1 MINIFER
8 RMKGMNLS
16 SLLALPDGLEVV
28 SITTTKKLL
37 TVHIAACAASSV
49 CPLCAR
55 AATHVRSYYTRL
67 VADVPCAGRQVQLV
81 LRVRKFRCDTA
92 GCPRKIFAERL
103 GPFIEAWARKTTRLR
118 EAIEAIGLST
128 CGEVGARLAER
139 LGIQTSPTII
149 LRRIMDLPLPAVGTV
164 MHLGLDDFALRR
176 GRTYGTVLVDLT
188 CHRVLDLLPDR
199 QTKTAKAWIQAHPEI
214 ELISRDRGGD
224 YAAAARQGAPQALQ
238 AADRF
243 HLVKNLAEA
252 VQKALSHCGTQL
264 RKDRKVM
271 EMTTALSSQKPPPSQ
286 MTSDGQPYSAH
297 QTERYERYQ
306 QVVALRE
313 QGVKIKEIAKRVGLG
328 TRTVQ
333 GWLKAG
339 AYVET
344 NYHHKHRSR
353 YDAYAPYVQQRWREG
368 CHNIQQLWREI
379 RAQGYPHSDRA
390 LRRHLE
396 ALSGER
402 QRELPE
408 ASWLDHF
415 SAKKAVW
422 LFIRPFEDLK
432 EQEQEELLTLRQA
445 SAGAEV
451 IYQLVQE
458 FLGMV
463 HHLQGDQLDA
473 WIAQVTASHIK
484 ALQRFAKGLQRD
496 KAAVLIGLTCSYNN
510 GQTEGQVTRIK
521 LIKRMMYGR
530 ASFALLRQ
538 RVLHRF

>member
-1 MINIFER
+1 
-8 RMKGMNLS
+8 MKLS
-16 SLLALPDGLEVV
+16 SLLALPDDLEVI
-28 SITTTKKLL
+28 SITTAKKLL
-37 TVHIAACAASSV
+37 TVHVAATAESRQ
-49 CPLCAR
+49 CPLCAQ
-55 AATHVRSYYTRL
+55 AATHVRSYYSRL
-67 VADVPCAGRQVQLV
+67 VADVPCAGRRVQLV
-81 LRVRKFRCDTA
+81 LRVRKFRCDTVS
-92 GCPRKIFAERL
+92 CPRKIFAERL

-118 EAIEAIGLST
+118 ESIEAIGLST

-164 MHLGLDDFALRR
+164 THLGLDDFALRR

-188 CHRVLDLLPDR
+188 RHQVLDLLPDR
-199 QTKTAKAWIQAHPEI
+199 QAKTAKAWIQAHPEI

-252 VQKALSHCGTQL
+252 VQKALAHCGTQL
-264 RKDRKVM
+264 RKDRKAA
-271 EMTTALSSQKPPPSQ
+271 EMMAEPPPQEPLASPA
-286 MTSDGQPYSAH
+286 TSDGQPYSAH

-306 QVVALRE
+306 QVVMLRD

-333 GWLKAG
+333 RWVKQGT
-339 AYVET
+339 YVET
-344 NYHHKHRSR
+344 GYHHKHRSR
-353 YDAYAPYVQQRWREG
+353 YDAYAAYVQQRWEQG

-379 RAQGYPHSDRA
+379 RAQGYPHSDCA
-390 LRRHLE
+390 LRRHLQT
-396 ALSGER
+396 LSGKKHMA
-402 QRELPE
+402 LPD
-408 ASWLDHF
+408 ADLLDHF

-422 LFIRPFEDLK
+422 LFIRPFDDLK
-432 EQEQEELLTLRQA
+432 EPEQNELVALRQA
-445 SAGAEV
+445 SAEAES

-473 WIAQVTASHIK
+473 WIAKVTASHIK

-496 KAAVLIGLTCSYNN
+496 KAAVLMGRTCSYNN
-510 GQTEGQVTRIK
+510 DHV
-521 LIKRMMYGR
+521 
-530 ASFALLRQ
+530 A
-538 RVLHRF
+538 